1 MYKPSKLNKQ
11 IHRHVNKIVG
21 DYKML
26 VDGDRI
32 AVGLSGGKDSMTML
46 LILSERLRSVRY
58 DYKLFPIYIDPGFD
72 GGFGHDL
79 EKFCE
84 EQGYNFTWEKSDFG
98 ILAHSKENRANP
110 CFLCSRLRRK
120 RLFEIADTLH
130 CTTLALGHTKDD
142 LIETLFIN
150 MFYSG
155 RIGTM
160 VPKQSLFND
169 SFRII
174 RPLGYVEEKDI
185 VKYSVERKIP
195 IFNNPCPSSENS
207 KRKEIKE
214 LLENIYKVNPNIK
227 GNIFRSMS
235 HVNQE
240 YLLT

>member
-11 IHRHVNKIVG
+11 IHRHVNKIVS

-46 LILSERLRSVRY
+46 LILSERLRSVPY

-72 GGFGHDL
+72 DGFGQDL
-79 EKFCE
+79 ERFCE
-84 EQGYNFTWEKSDFG
+84 EQSYNFTWEKSDFG

-120 RLFEIADTLH
+120 RLFEIADKLH

-160 VPKQSLFND
+160 VPRQSLFND
-169 SFRII
+169 SFKII

-207 KRKEIKE
+207 KRKEIKD
-214 LLENIYKVNPNIK
+214 LLENIYKLNPNIK
-227 GNIFRSMS
+227 GNVFRSMS
-235 HVNQE
+235 HVNLE

>member
-1 MYKPSKLNKQ
+1 
-11 IHRHVNKIVG
+11 
-21 DYKML
+21 ML

-46 LILSERLRSVRY
+46 LLLSERLRSVRY

-72 GGFGHDL
+72 GGFGPAL
-79 EKFCE
+79 ERFCE
-84 EQGYNFTWEKSDFG
+84 EHRYNYTWEKSDFG
-98 ILAHSKENRANP
+98 ILAHSKENRSNP

-120 RLFEIADTLH
+120 RLFEIADTLR
-130 CTTLALGHTKDD
+130 CTKLALGHTKDD

-160 VPKQSLFND
+160 VPKQSMFND
-169 SFRII
+169 SFQII
-174 RPLGYVEEKDI
+174 RPLGYVDEKDI
-185 VKYSVERKIP
+185 VKFTAERKIP
-195 IFNNPCPSSENS
+195 IFNNPCPSSEKS

-214 LLENIYKVNPNIK
+214 LLENLYKVNPNIK

-235 HVNQE
+235 HVKQE